1 MTHIDYEMSNEDYHD
16 KKLHPH
22 ISSSDVKEV
31 AKTSTLHWALKQA
44 RPRKETPAMLKGT
57 CIHALILEP
66 EKDLIAT
73 YDGIRRG
80 KDWDKA
86 KAAADKAGK
95 VIVKPDELEE
105 YQSIASAAF
114 ETCPDL
120 LKFVQQP
127 NFVAEASVFTECDV
141 TGLPIKVRPDG
152 LLMPKKKGD
161 KAIVLDVKTTVDAS
175 PEGFPRQINKY
186 LYSVQA
192 AFYMNTLRC
201 AKIPC
206 ERFIFAAVDGD
217 TGITVLHE
225 LSELYLKYSE
235 NKMYE
240 AMHKLA
246 EAKESGKFDTGW
258 TGVNTVHLPSWLSS
272 DDSHPF

>member
-1 MTHIDYEMSNEDYHD
+1 MTHIDYAMSNEDYHD
-16 KKLHPH
+16 KKQHPH

-31 AKTSTLHWALKQA
+31 AKTSTLHWALKQGK
-44 RPRKETPAMLKGT
+44 PRKETPAMLKGT
-57 CIHALILEP
+57 CVHALILEP
-66 EKDLIAT
+66 EKDLITT

-95 VIVKPDELEE
+95 IIVKFDELDE
-105 YQSIASAAF
+105 YKGIAAAAF
-114 ETCPDL
+114 QTCPEL

-127 NFVAEASVFTECDV
+127 NFVAEASIFTECDV

-152 LLMPKKKGD
+152 LLMPKDSDG

-175 PEGFPRQINKY
+175 PEGFPRQISKY
-186 LYSVQA
+186 LYNVQA
-192 AFYMNTLRC
+192 SFYMNALRC
-201 AKIPC
+201 AGIPC
-206 ERFIFAAVDGD
+206 ERFIFAAVDSD

-225 LSELYLKYSE
+225 LSEMYLKYSE
-235 NKMYE
+235 NMMYE

-246 EAKESGKFDTGW
+246 DARSSGKFDTGW
-258 TGVNTVHLPSWLSS
+258 TGVNTVHLPSWLSNN
-272 DDSHPF
+272 DSHPF